1 MKYNS
6 SILNKLAEARSI
18 LREDNRGHGLPIN
31 IDIRIGSLFALS
43 QFERRFLSQI
53 LYLSKSNGV
62 CFAGDLYFENLFS
75 ISKGAVRRKIK
86 FFHECGLITVF
97 RELGCRLIRVN
108 IKAITWAVE
117 ELNSLLSDMRE
128 GNINIPEEKESIPE
142 KGEEDMSVRSIKR
155 QNHREKKKKEAKS
168 ENKEALSF
176 CEKEAV
182 QKEKYDGNKRISKE
196 QVKEVERLLD
206 EICSHFIVGY
216 NK

>member
-1 MKYNS
+1 MRYNS

-31 IDIRIGSLFALS
+31 IDIRIGSLFVLS

-108 IKAITWAVE
+108 IKAIAWAVE
-117 ELNSLLSDMRE
+117 ELNSLLGDMKE
-128 GNINIPEEKESIPE
+128 GDINIPKE
-142 KGEEDMSVRSIKR
+142 GEEDMSVRSNKR
-155 QNHREKKKKEAKS
+155 QNQREKKKKK
-168 ENKEALSF
+168 ALHS

-182 QKEKYDGNKRISKE
+182 HQEKYDGNELVSKE
-196 QVKEVERLLD
+196 EAKEAERLLE
-206 EICSHFIVGY
+206 EIVAKFVIMG
-216 NK
+216 K